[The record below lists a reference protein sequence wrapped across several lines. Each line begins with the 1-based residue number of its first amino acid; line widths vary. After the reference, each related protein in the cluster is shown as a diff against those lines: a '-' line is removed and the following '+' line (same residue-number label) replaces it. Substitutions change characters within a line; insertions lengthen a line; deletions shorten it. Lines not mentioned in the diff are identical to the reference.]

1 MITKVS
7 LYSSLLLLLA
17 GCASP
22 KLPGVGAAVQAAVE
36 AREISGAVTVVVT
49 KDKVLHLETTGLAD
63 ITTHKP
69 MQPDTLFWIASMTKP
84 ITAVSILMLQD
95 EGKIN
100 ITDPIAKYIPAFAG
114 LKAPSGQPANLTI
127 AQVLTHT
134 SGLGEADGDAV
145 HKART
150 LADLIPLY
158 LAAPM
163 QYEPGAK
170 WKYTQSGINTAARI
184 VEVVSGMSFDVFV
197 QQHILDPLGM
207 KHTTFY
213 PANMPTA
220 DLVVA
225 YIKDKATGELTAAP
239 PHTDFGVVGHPPF
252 GNGGLYSTGPD
263 YARFCQLL
271 LGGGV
276 WQGKRYLSPE
286 AMKLLTTVQTGDLP
300 TGFFQSAEYGQYG
313 QNYGWGMGTCI
324 LRAPHPGVAAM
335 LSPGTFG
342 HGGAWGTQAW
352 IDPVRGVAY
361 VLMVQRSNFGNS
373 DASGVRRAFQ
383 QAASDAL
390 AQKALAPAAQ

>member
-1 MITKVS
+1 MTVKVRFHF
-7 LYSSLLLLLA
+7 SLLLLLPLFA

-22 KLPGVGAAVQAAVE
+22 RLSGVGAAMQAAVD

-49 KDKVLHLETTGLAD
+49 KDKVIHLEMTGLAD
-63 ITTHKP
+63 IAAKKP
-69 MQPDTLFWIASMTKP
+69 MHPDTLFWIASMTKP
-84 ITAVSILMLQD
+84 ITAVSVLMLQD
-95 EGKIN
+95 EGKLN
-100 ITDPIAKYIPAFAG
+100 GSDPIAKYIPALAN

-134 SGLGEADGDAV
+134 SGLGEAEGNAV
-145 HKART
+145 HNAHT

-158 LAAPM
+158 LAVPM

-184 VEVVSGMSFDVFV
+184 VEVVSGMSFDAFV
-197 QQHILDPLGM
+197 QQRILDPLGM

-213 PANMPTA
+213 PANKPSA

-225 YIKDKATGELTAAP
+225 YNKDKATGALTVAP

-263 YARFCQLL
+263 YARFCQML

-276 WQGKRYLSPE
+276 RQGKCYLSPA

-313 QNYGWGMGTCI
+313 ENYGWGIGTCI
-324 LRAPHPGVAAM
+324 LRAPHPGIAAM
-335 LSPGTFG
+335 LSPGTLG

-352 IDPVRGVAY
+352 MDPVRGVAY
-361 VLMVQRSNFGNS
+361 VQYAMPLPNWPVDSNRGWL
-373 DASGVRRAFQ
+373 V
-383 QAASDAL
+383 L
-390 AQKALAPAAQ
+390 T

>member
-1 MITKVS
+1 VIIKVS
-7 LYSSLLLLLA
+7 LYSGLLLPLLA
-17 GCASP
+17 GCVSP
-22 KLPGVGAAVQAAVE
+22 KLPGIGAAMEAGVE

-63 ITTHKP
+63 IEANKP
-69 MQPDTLFWIASMTKP
+69 MQPDTLFWVASMTKP
-84 ITAVSILMLQD
+84 VTAVSVLMLQD
-95 EGKIN
+95 EGKLN
-100 ITDPIAKYIPAFAG
+100 ITDPIAKYIPAFAD
-114 LKAPSGQPANLTI
+114 LKTPSGRPANLTI

-134 SGLGEADGDAV
+134 SGLGEADTNGV
-145 HKART
+145 HFAHT

-197 QQHILDPLGM
+197 QRRVLDPLGM

-213 PANMPTA
+213 PANKPSA
-220 DLVVA
+220 HLVVA
-225 YIKDKATGELTAAP
+225 YTKDKSSGALTPAP
-239 PHTDFGVVGHPPF
+239 PHSDFGVVGHPPF

-263 YARFCQLL
+263 YARFCQML

-276 WQGKRYLSPE
+276 WHGKRYLSPA

-300 TGFFQSAEYGQYG
+300 TGFFQEAKYGQYG
-313 QNYGWGMGTCI
+313 TNYGWGIGTCI

-352 IDPVRGVAY
+352 VDPVRGVAY
-361 VLMVQRSNFGNS
+361 VLMIQRNNFNNS
-373 DASGVRRAFQ
+373 DATDTRGAFQ
-383 QAASDAL
+383 QAAVDAL
-390 AQKALAPAAQ
+390 DKRAHTERE